1 MEEGAYMLTSGA
13 RLSDGSVPV
22 TLQFFTVN
30 ADKTT
35 RAELI
40 LRETLLSGSDA
51 TLAAP
56 LKYGEEADAAQITSI
71 QAQ

>member
-1 MEEGAYMLTSGA
+1 ISGA

-35 RAELI
+35 KAELI

-51 TLAAP
+51 TLASP
-56 LKYGEEADAAQITSI
+56 LKYGEEAGADKVTSI

>member
-1 MEEGAYMLTSGA
+1 
-13 RLSDGSVPV
+13 
-22 TLQFFTVN
+22 VN

-51 TLAAP
+51 TLASP
-56 LKYGEEADAAQITSI
+56 LKYGEEAGADKVTSI

>member
-1 MEEGAYMLTSGA
+1 MLTSGA

-35 RAELI
+35 RAGVDSQEK
-40 LRETLLSGSDA
+40 RF
-51 TLAAP
+51 
-56 LKYGEEADAAQITSI
+56 
-71 QAQ
+71 